1 MENFSESRASAWTWA
16 RRLTPCSFSCNCIQ
30 NKVDPRNFLQ
40 TRRRHISIQK
50 VLGILLRFVLLSIYR
65 PGFLFRRVFPPG
77 ISTIVNSKRRVP
89 ADDSLSPYH
98 PAPTGRAAPLHVRA
112 PCPACCSQSLP
123 TDADQSASSSRESV
137 APLCGCQ
144 GRWRHS
150 SSWMRHMQAPSVAA
164 TPSSPLLTGGP
175 HGSPSPATHT
185 AGGLSDEWR
194 HHADETFIIRRPPL
208 WRQQVR
214 LCISELSPAAPTS
227 PTPPP
232 DRASRN

>member
-1 MENFSESRASAWTWA
+1 MF
-16 RRLTPCSFSCNCIQ
+16 CC
-30 NKVDPRNFLQ
+30 
-40 TRRRHISIQK
+40 
-50 VLGILLRFVLLSIYR
+50 RFA